1 MTSPSTAITID
12 GPTAWLVVECPP
24 DSAPAR
30 WEQADKQCDTCNGV
44 GWLTWTY
51 LTKPG
56 TKTFDCTDCHGTGRF
71 TFTLDVECD
80 DSIHLPFVP
89 DLADDDP
96 WYVPGDRECRQ
107 CDESGTYQLSVHV
120 GEVLPIHGATEHWPD
135 ATHLSLD
142 EGNRT
147 VWLWTWTGQGFDFTR
162 DYCTLSADAASGM
175 YAVRLA
181 IHKGE
186 T

>member
-1 MTSPSTAITID
+1 MSIIPSAAITID
-12 GPTAWLVVECPP
+12 GPTAWLVVRNH
-24 DSAPAR
+24 DGWF
-30 WEQADKQCDTCNGV
+30 WETDHNRPCDTCDGR
-44 GWLTWTY
+44 
-51 LTKPG
+51 KG
-56 TKTFDCTDCHGTGRF
+56 TSGIIPYEYARYRTPCPDCHGTGRF

>member
-120 GEVLPIHGATEHWPD
+120 VEVLPIVDGDLVGVPRPVIHSYPVIAAGKVVTWYYLYAVNGEDDGHLTLPD
-135 ATHLSLD
+135 
-142 EGNRT
+142 
-147 VWLWTWTGQGFDFTR
+147 
-162 DYCTLSADAASGM
+162 DAAPDK

-181 IHKGE
+181 VAA
-186 T
+186 

>member
-1 MTSPSTAITID
+1 MSIIPSAAITID
-12 GPTAWLVVECPP
+12 GPTAWLVVRNH
-24 DSAPAR
+24 DGWF
-30 WEQADKQCDTCNGV
+30 WETDHNRPCDTCNGQ
-44 GWLTWTY
+44 GWFPFQFFTQDYGYQILE
-51 LTKPG
+51 
-56 TKTFDCTDCHGTGRF
+56 DSCIDCHGTGRH
-71 TFTLDVECD
+71 TFTIDVQEPCRCK
-80 DSIHLPFVP
+80 
-89 DLADDDP
+89 ADC
-96 WYVPGDRECRQ
+96 GDI
-107 CDESGTYQLSVHV
+107 TQLSVHV
-120 GEVLPIHGATEHWPD
+120 VEVLPIHGATEHWPD